1 MAAIGGCLEFQSEGT
16 DEMSEEFI
24 KKKIEYEV
32 AITHVDPDIL
42 PRTATICQRR
52 RTAPAPAE

>member
-1 MAAIGGCLEFQSEGT
+1 
-16 DEMSEEFI
+16 MSEEFI